1 MATDINEVY
10 KMYPCAKAQAEE
22 NMRFWDSEESLSE
35 SNMTG
40 VLDAC
45 MKIHGGD
52 EELQHF
58 FQQIVHHDHFLM
70 KENLITPWEEE
81 KRNRIIEHLTDKHLG
96 YFHDALYSSPK
107 MDEFLDDDMYWRLW
121 FASDPADE

>member
-52 EELQHF
+52 EDLHHF

-121 FASDPADE
+121 FGSDPADE

>member
-52 EELQHF
+52 EDLHHF